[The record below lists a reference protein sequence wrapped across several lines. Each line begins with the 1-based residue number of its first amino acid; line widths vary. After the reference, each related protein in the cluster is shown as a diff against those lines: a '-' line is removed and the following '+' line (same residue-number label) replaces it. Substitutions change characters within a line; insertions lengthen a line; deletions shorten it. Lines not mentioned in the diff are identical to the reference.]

1 MKKTMDIYR
10 EIKKDIFGDLYIP
23 ENKKIKYLILLF
35 FFIAVAVGGLLTIS
49 DYTQRH
55 DALGIIYPD
64 RGAYTISSDRNGI
77 INNIKVTDGSHI
89 NKSDILFIV
98 NSSHSSRK
106 YINNEESYAQL
117 LRENYNNIGR
127 NNEEEISAYKKQLS
141 LIDKEI
147 KSENDNLSSLLTEK
161 KLIDMSLNANQALYN
176 KLENAYK
183 NKVVTI
189 TDKNN
194 AQSQLMESV
203 LQQSSLQR
211 VIYEKKEKIIDL
223 KIQKSTLEEKLK
235 YSSSS
240 RKEKEINNMI
250 NIYNNTEKNEYTQ
263 LSPVQGTITSI
274 NKQENS
280 QVKEGEYILSI
291 IPDGSKYNAIIFISP
306 EIVGRVKL
314 NRKITLHIDSYPY
327 QRFGVISGKIVH
339 ISNIPLNI
347 ENIYNKF
354 NVKVDIP
361 SYIAIAEIEC
371 NNNIRLIPDMT
382 LKADIPLE
390 TRPLFKWLYSSLFKN
405 DTGINF

>member
-1 MKKTMDIYR
+1 
-10 EIKKDIFGDLYIP
+10 
-23 ENKKIKYLILLF
+23 
-35 FFIAVAVGGLLTIS
+35 
-49 DYTQRH
+49 
-55 DALGIIYPD
+55 
-64 RGAYTISSDRNGI
+64 
-77 INNIKVTDGSHI
+77 
-89 NKSDILFIV
+89 
-98 NSSHSSRK
+98 
-106 YINNEESYAQL
+106 
-117 LRENYNNIGR
+117 
-127 NNEEEISAYKKQLS
+127 
-141 LIDKEI
+141 
-147 KSENDNLSSLLTEK
+147 
-161 KLIDMSLNANQALYN
+161 
-176 KLENAYK
+176 LENAYK

-223 KIQKSTLEEKLK
+223 KIQRSTLEEKLR

-291 IPDGSKYNAIIFISP
+291 IPDGSKYNATIFISP

-314 NRKITLHIDSYPY
+314 NSKITLHIDSYPY

-339 ISNIPLNI
+339 ISNIPL
-347 ENIYNKF
+347 
-354 NVKVDIP
+354 
-361 SYIAIAEIEC
+361 
-371 NNNIRLIPDMT
+371 
-382 LKADIPLE
+382 
-390 TRPLFKWLYSSLFKN
+390 
-405 DTGINF
+405 